1 MVEYQIFCSQSQ
13 FKSFY
18 FWHGRAYIFPIER
31 EKTMTQLFLRTLAEI
46 WTTPAIRRNMSPRAR
61 RLMRSGD

>member
-1 MVEYQIFCSQSQ
+1 
-13 FKSFY
+13 
-18 FWHGRAYIFPIER
+18 
-31 EKTMTQLFLRTLAEI
+31 MTQLFLRTLAEI